1 MRPRV
6 SRLETSISEP
16 AWLMIARELAAIAQT
31 GPCAGRGCRPWPRSG
46 RGKAGPG
53 RREAG
58 DGTGPICPSPQERQ
72 IFVVLLSDDHAPGA
86 DTRCRIVAISRR
98 IGAGLGGTR
107 WGAAGSNFMN
117 RCSQMRGKS
126 APRKGFRASGLRL
139 FDSRRLHQCSPRTFA
154 SWPTG
159 WCPLPWNC
167 VPIEE
172 LHRAASEDVEDE
184 PARGAPGISRRTRST
199 CPRVS
204 PISSKIAVAT
214 ASSEITSAGTRSIAR
229 A

>member
-1 MRPRV
+1 MAPLVGRRVSDHSIDEERKSWRNLPTRLSSVTNIWRPLRFTRSSEGVDWMRPRV

-98 IGAGLGGTR
+98 IGAGLE
-107 WGAAGSNFMN
+107 A
-117 RCSQMRGKS
+117 
-126 APRKGFRASGLRL
+126 
-139 FDSRRLHQCSPRTFA
+139 
-154 SWPTG
+154 
-159 WCPLPWNC
+159 
-167 VPIEE
+167 
-172 LHRAASEDVEDE
+172 
-184 PARGAPGISRRTRST
+184 
-199 CPRVS
+199 VS
-204 PISSKIAVAT
+204 KPV
-214 ASSEITSAGTRSIAR
+214 
-229 A
+229 